1 MDNSA
6 KIKQLGAKMLSDADS
21 SDEQDFGSFYLSRF
35 LGFQTT
41 YKDDLCIVSFEAKS
55 PMFNPQGTLHG
66 GVIATALDVSM
77 GHLLHHKMGA
87 GATLEMNIKYL
98 LPINGGQVRCEGS
111 FIKKGKTI
119 VFLQSHLYRISEA
132 EDWMNKAQKIIFIG
146 TSFSVNITS
155 IALRIAISRGI
166 KIDIVDPNPIK
177 INYDK
182 VNYHQMNAEEY
193 SNFRNLN

>member
-21 SDEQDFGSFYLSRF
+21 SDKQDFGSFYLSRF

-77 GHLLHHKMGA
+77 GHLLHYKMGA
-87 GATLEMNIKYL
+87 GATLEMNVKYL

-119 VFLQSHLYRISEA
+119 VFLQSHLYR
-132 EDWMNKAQKIIFIG
+132 EDQRLAAYASATWIPINK
-146 TSFSVNITS
+146 
-155 IALRIAISRGI
+155 
-166 KIDIVDPNPIK
+166 
-177 INYDK
+177 
-182 VNYHQMNAEEY
+182 
-193 SNFRNLN
+193 

>member
-35 LGFQTT
+35 LGFKTS
-41 YKDDLCIVSFEAKS
+41 YEDNLCIVTFEAKS

-77 GHLLHHKMGA
+77 GHLLHHQMGA
-87 GATLEMNIKYL
+87 GATLEMNVKYL

-119 VFLQSHLYRISEA
+119 IFLQSHLYR
-132 EDWMNKAQKIIFIG
+132 EDQRLAAYASATWIPVNK
-146 TSFSVNITS
+146 
-155 IALRIAISRGI
+155 
-166 KIDIVDPNPIK
+166 
-177 INYDK
+177 
-182 VNYHQMNAEEY
+182 
-193 SNFRNLN
+193 